1 MTAAAKRKP
10 APESPPVS
18 KVLEDRIAADGEQVS
33 HTLDPDRRPD
43 TVRYPDPQAPQEK
56 DNGQSVSPQSNAEVQ
71 MARRTDAGSREAV
84 TGKRFGD
91 APSLLMWGVGAVGL
105 FVLIAVLIALI

>member
-1 MTAAAKRKP
+1 MTAAIDRKP

-43 TVRYPDPQAPQEK
+43 TVRYPDPQAPHEK
-56 DNGQSVSPQSNAEVQ
+56 DSGQAVSPQSNAEIQ
-71 MARRTDAGSREAV
+71 MARRTDAGPREAV
-84 TGKRFGD
+84 IAKRFDG
-91 APSLLMWGVGAVGL
+91 APTLLLWGGGAVGL
-105 FVLIAVLIALI
+105 FLVFAVLIALV